1 MNDISLTSST
11 RLFERDVN
19 CVREYFRRRFG
30 YECAGYPVFE
40 ELTRDDNMDVEV
52 SCSGFTKQMEKDILQ
67 AYGMESDDDASDT
80 ESEEEVKVPN
90 QTDESTDY
98 TETELASL
106 RKQVDTEVQFSEQ
119 KAAKSSDKNS
129 SILKY
134 IESLSEHLQNS
145 TFDDEVD
152 VFEDAIADDE
162 ATRPV
167 TKTESTESTAKT
179 VVSSPLKSIL
189 KTATPA
195 DDQEDTHSIRSNE
208 PQSDDDELGD
218 LDPTS
223 REYRFKMVEKLLSD
237 ARSHRSYSTTAST
250 IAPSVIK
257 DRIRKTIEVKKK
269 DDIRKRCVAKG
280 EASAVT
286 RVRKENR
293 DTCKEYAGWDF

>member
-1 MNDISLTSST
+1 MNDMFLSSST

-19 CVREYFRRRFG
+19 CVREFFRRRFG
-30 YECAGYPVFE
+30 YECAGYPLFE

-52 SCSGFTKQMEKDILQ
+52 SCSGFTKQMERDILQ

-98 TETELASL
+98 TEGELTSL
-106 RKQVDTEVQFSEQ
+106 RKQVETEVQFSEQ
-119 KAAKSSDKNS
+119 KPAKSSDKNS

-134 IESLSEHLQNS
+134 IESLSEHVQNS

-152 VFEDAIADDE
+152 IFEDAVADNE
-162 ATRPV
+162 VGRPAT
-167 TKTESTESTAKT
+167 KIESTESTAKT
-179 VVSSPLKSIL
+179 VISSPLKSIL
-189 KTATPA
+189 KTATPV
-195 DDQEDTHSIRSNE
+195 DDQADAHSIRSND

-280 EASAVT
+280 EASAIT
-286 RVRKENR
+286 RVRKDNK